1 MSVILKFTIR
11 NIKEKKF
18 RTFLILFSIMI
29 SSALFFASGAMSGSV
44 AQMLVDRMRSSVGAS
59 EIIIHANEKSP
70 SGYMTTSA
78 AEAFREDMDFIASN
92 VFIQGMYKTDS
103 KETFKIDLNGYVFSE
118 LQMMNPVAL
127 EAEYKLQPFSGKK
140 IILSSA
146 TAKKLKLSLGDSMD
160 LKINDVKHRFVISG
174 IAQPKGVFLED
185 GRTNNAVVPRE
196 TLAALLNAKGR
207 VSAIHMKPK
216 DMSRKQELIDSLSK
230 AYGRYTVRET
240 IPEEDIRRGA
250 NAFNVPF
257 MMMVVMVLVISVFI
271 IYTSFRVITTEMLPV
286 IGTFRSI
293 GATKRMTD
301 LVLLTESIAYGIVG
315 GTLGCIL
322 GIGVLKIMVNMM
334 LIEADRA
341 AGYTAA
347 VQYDWTQ
354 MLAAFILAVALSVVS
369 SIIPII
375 KVSRISVKDIV
386 LNKIESIKKKKR
398 FRLWLGLILLA
409 SVIIAPR
416 TAPRS
421 AAIPVDMLCLVFASI
436 SVTLLIPYITG
447 GFIKL
452 FEGIYTYV
460 FGNEGILA
468 AKNLRENKSVL
479 NNISLLSMGIS
490 ALLIINTISFSVSRE
505 VGNAYR
511 TLDYDIEFWVP
522 NLDRQKLMLTEKIDG
537 VADAYGNYQVFGT
550 ELADGKDR
558 ISCIIGAE
566 PNKFD
571 DYFDIGIVG
580 DKESLLRE
588 LGRDRNIIIAN
599 ALKEKFGVDMGDSI
613 NLRTKRGDR
622 PYRII
627 GFCETIMYNG
637 QIAIVGDKYLKSD
650 MELKYY
656 NDMLVKTSKPPEVV
670 KENIKKYFGSEDIY
684 ITTMD
689 EMEKSNNESNKAMF
703 SIFRIFSIMAMVIG
717 VFGILNN
724 FAISFMERKRSLAMF
739 RSMGMSKGQ
748 TVKMIFIEALSGG
761 IIGGAVGVFSGVVN
775 ISVVPYV
782 MRAIDLPIPIH
793 YSAVLMA
800 VSLAGGAAVTMIAS
814 VSPALKSSRL
824 NIIEA
829 VKYE

>member
-1 MSVILKFTIR
+1 
-11 NIKEKKF
+11 
-18 RTFLILFSIMI
+18 
-29 SSALFFASGAMSGSV
+29 
-44 AQMLVDRMRSSVGAS
+44 
-59 EIIIHANEKSP
+59 
-70 SGYMTTSA
+70 
-78 AEAFREDMDFIASN
+78 
-92 VFIQGMYKTDS
+92 
-103 KETFKIDLNGYVFSE
+103 
-118 LQMMNPVAL
+118 
-127 EAEYKLQPFSGKK
+127 
-140 IILSSA
+140 
-146 TAKKLKLSLGDSMD
+146 
-160 LKINDVKHRFVISG
+160 
-174 IAQPKGVFLED
+174 
-185 GRTNNAVVPRE
+185 
-196 TLAALLNAKGR
+196 
-207 VSAIHMKPK
+207 
-216 DMSRKQELIDSLSK
+216 
-230 AYGRYTVRET
+230 
-240 IPEEDIRRGA
+240 
-250 NAFNVPF
+250 
-257 MMMVVMVLVISVFI
+257 
-271 IYTSFRVITTEMLPV
+271 
-286 IGTFRSI
+286 
-293 GATKRMTD
+293 
-301 LVLLTESIAYGIVG
+301 
-315 GTLGCIL
+315 
-322 GIGVLKIMVNMM
+322 
-334 LIEADRA
+334 
-341 AGYTAA
+341 
-347 VQYDWTQ
+347 
-354 MLAAFILAVALSVVS
+354 
-369 SIIPII
+369 
-375 KVSRISVKDIV
+375 
-386 LNKIESIKKKKR
+386 
-398 FRLWLGLILLA
+398 
-409 SVIIAPR
+409 
-416 TAPRS
+416 
-421 AAIPVDMLCLVFASI
+421 FASI